1 MNVEW
6 CQQVYEDAI
15 KQYGSPEI
23 INTDQGSQFTS
34 PIFTKVSLDREIKI
48 SMDGKGIYRERNQGL
63 EGHARWCTQPPIQ
76 RA

>member
-34 PIFTKVSLDREIKI
+34 TIFTKVSLIVKL
-48 SMDGKGIYRERNQGL
+48 KF
-63 EGHARWCTQPPIQ
+63 RWM
-76 RA
+76 AKEEH